1 MYSTGMNNA
10 IKITYEPA
18 DASDAACVFL
28 LNKDQVDRYED
39 LRAIDYE
46 KALTW
51 VQQKITSHIGAY
63 TRILYENQKA
73 GYYYFHPANGKMEL
87 DDLCILPAFQNK
99 GIGTAVLLHCC
110 STTDL
115 PIFLYVFTANTRAI
129 ALYTRLG
136 FQIRNSFSSGR
147 LLLQKDGAN

>member
-1 MYSTGMNNA
+1 MKND
-10 IKITYEPA
+10 IKLRYEPA
-18 DASDAACVFL
+18 DTADAERIFL

-39 LRAIDYE
+39 LQSIDYE
-46 KALTW
+46 KALTR
-51 VQQKITSHIGAY
+51 VQHKITSHINAY

-99 GIGTAVLLHCC
+99 GIGTAALLQCC
-110 STTDL
+110 SKTDL
-115 PIFLYVFTANTRAI
+115 PIFLYVFTANIGAV

-136 FQIRNSFSSGR
+136 FQIRNTFSSGR
-147 LLLQKDGAN
+147 LLMQKDRPH